1 MQTRNPL
8 LNDFA
13 ELMSDAFA
21 AAQAAGD
28 EAKTAFKA
36 QVRRAL
42 AAMDLVEREE
52 FEAVKEMAAKAR
64 AEADALAKRV
74 EALESGTKPAAKPAA
89 KAAAKSAK
97 PAARSRSRSATR
109 NPPARKAAKPKK
121 D

>member
-36 QVRRAL
+36 QMRRAL
-42 AAMDLVEREE
+42 AEMDLVEREE
-52 FEAVKEMAAKAR
+52 FEAMKEMAAKAR
-64 AEADALAKRV
+64 ADADALAKRV
-74 EALESGTKPAAKPAA
+74 EALEAGKKPAA

-97 PAARSRSRSATR
+97 PASRSRPRSATR

>member
-36 QVRRAL
+36 QMRRAL
-42 AAMDLVEREE
+42 AEMDLVEREE
-52 FEAVKEMAAKAR
+52 FEAVKEMAARAR
-64 AEADALAKRV
+64 AEAEALARRV
-74 EALESGTKPAAKPAA
+74 EALEGGQKPAGKPGA
-89 KAAAKSAK
+89 KAAAKTAK
-97 PAARSRSRSATR
+97 PAARTRPRAATR

>member
-21 AAQAAGD
+21 AAQAAGG

-36 QVRRAL
+36 QMHRVL
-42 AAMDLVEREE
+42 AEMDLVEREE
-52 FEAVKEMAAKAR
+52 FEAARDMAAAAR
-64 AEADALAKRV
+64 AENEALTKRI
-74 EALESGTKPAAKPAA
+74 EALEAAMKKAPA
-89 KAAAKSAK
+89 KAASKTSK
-97 PAARSRSRSATR
+97 PVTAARPRTGTR
-109 NPPARKAAKPKK
+109 TPPARKAAKPKK